1 MRVFWQNFG
10 LGEVLTLIM
19 LLMACRPDTAVPTPT
34 ATPGTAATTTAV
46 PPTVTP
52 VPPEIEPLPTASAT
66 ATAVPSPLP
75 FQLGDPLT
83 LGRGRIVDA
92 AFTPDGTAVAIAWAG
107 GVSLATITGQEM
119 WWQPFEVPVIALD
132 VHPDGEAVA
141 VARGDGRV
149 TVIEVATGDW
159 RQFDDARP
167 NAYWGDIAWSPA
179 GQQIAFQFIGPGR
192 GDPIY
197 LLDAESGALTE
208 VPESRIDSGTRP
220 YLVWSSDGQ
229 AINLAAL
236 GSRCGQVLDIE
247 SGESLFTLEAE
258 DGCFTSHA
266 VTWSPDGR
274 LLALYTDNRIVLA
287 EWPGGE
293 PVQTITGS
301 VLAFSDLNSGRPLF
315 FSPDGQWLA
324 SKGGIGFYNDTL
336 PLIVWNTMTGQPA
349 AQLGESGKAYDLGFT
364 NKNRIVSAFDGES
377 LLSLYENGEITRWAF
392 ASEQAEEEIIGR
404 VPVVVAQANFVWSA
418 DGRILAVP
426 NLGGGTAVW
435 NVATAQLETLFD
447 APLTAPA
454 LNPDGNIIVLLDP
467 EQEELN
473 IVDLNT
479 SETLL
484 TLPDAALLPGGAAF
498 SPDGLEI
505 VYGSQNRVVVADV
518 ATGEPS
524 AILTGPPGDQLL
536 AHVIWSPDG
545 DAFVTASGEP
555 FNSSALGPLIL
566 WQRTTEGAFAEV
578 FRTETVHGGYDCCV
592 HLALFNPAG
601 SLVALE
607 QMPALEAVQLKLLV
621 YDRDAG
627 KVILSLDEYQLAAWI
642 SNDELLAAEAQ
653 YDTRLTRWHVRTGE
667 STVVSGRES
676 GVNVYAPG
684 GMVYADLSTSRGI
697 IGRAIEIREW
707 DAGRVLAQVTHGSDI
722 IQIEWSPDGSWLASL
737 AADGTIKVWPLTG
750 ESIKE

>member
-1 MRVFWQNFG
+1 MKQILFALF
-10 LGEVLTLIM
+10 
-19 LLMACRPDTAVPTPT
+19 LLLFLAACTQEPQLADDGVATAVASTIIPSPASATSTPKPVPTIEKEIPTIEATAVPTLIPFSL
-34 ATPGTAATTTAV
+34 G
-46 PPTVTP
+46 
-52 VPPEIEPLPTASAT
+52 EPLS
-66 ATAVPSPLP
+66 
-75 FQLGDPLT
+75 

-107 GVSLATITGQEM
+107 GVSLATITGQEL
-119 WWQPFEVPVIALD
+119 WWQPFDIPVIALD
-132 VHPDGEAVA
+132 VHPGGEAVA

-159 RQFDDARP
+159 RQFDGARP
-167 NAYWGDIAWSPA
+167 NAYWGDIAWSPD
-179 GQQIAFQFIGPGR
+179 GQRIAFQFIGPNR

-197 LLDAESGALTE
+197 LLDPESSALTE
-208 VPESRIDSGTRP
+208 VPDSRINSGTRP
-220 YLVWSSDGQ
+220 YLVWSADGQ

-247 SGESLFTLEAE
+247 SGEVLFTLEAE

-266 VTWSPDGR
+266 VAWSSDGR
-274 LLALYTDNRIVLA
+274 LLALYVDNRIVLA
-287 EWPGGE
+287 EWPDGE
-293 PVQTITGS
+293 TVQTITGS

-336 PLIVWNTMTGQPA
+336 PLIVWNTMTSQPA
-349 AQLGESGKAYDLGFT
+349 AQLGESGKAYDLGLT

-377 LLSLYENGEITRWAF
+377 LLSLYENGEIARWAF
-392 ASEQAEEEIIGR
+392 ADEPAEEEIIGR

-418 DGRILAVP
+418 DGRKLAVP
-426 NLGGGTAVW
+426 NFGGETAVW

-454 LNPDGNIIVLLDP
+454 FSPDGKLIALLDP
-467 EQEELN
+467 EQEEL
-473 IVDLNT
+473 IVVDLNT
-479 SETLL
+479 GNTLL
-484 TLPDAALLPGGAAF
+484 MLPDAALLPGGAAF

-518 ATGEPS
+518 ATGKPIANLS
-524 AILTGPPGDQLL
+524 GHPDDQLL

-566 WQRTTEGAFAEV
+566 WQRTTEGAYAEV

-592 HLALFNPAG
+592 HLALFNPTG
-601 SLVALE
+601 NLVALE
-607 QMPALEAVQLKLLV
+607 QMPALEAEQLKLLV
-621 YDRDAG
+621 FDRDAG
-627 KVILSLDEYQLAAWI
+627 EVILSLDEYQMAAWL
-642 SNDELLAAEAQ
+642 SDEELLTAEAQ

-667 STVVSGRES
+667 STPGSGRES
-676 GVNVYAPG
+676 GTNVYAPG
-684 GMVYADLSTSRGI
+684 GTVYADLSTFKGI
-697 IGRAIEIREW
+697 IGRAIEVLEW
-707 DAGRVLAQVTHGSDI
+707 ETGRVLAQVTHGSDI
-722 IQIEWSPDGSWLASL
+722 IQIEWSPDGRFLASL
-737 AADGTIKVWPLTG
+737 AADGTIKVWPSTG
-750 ESIKE
+750 E